1 MNLINA
7 YSFLPIHAQLSD
19 SIDALFSKSAAEVVD
34 SDLVNA
40 LPRAN
45 VIEKEDVLRIDVVA
59 PGYSKED
66 FEITVDEGLLT
77 VRAKIEENIGEES
90 SNWKRREFFN
100 SRFTRVFRLE
110 KYGRGGEVKAAYEKG
125 ILSIEIPKMKEKAR
139 SIEIS

>member
-1 MNLINA
+1 
-7 YSFLPIHAQLSD
+7 
-19 SIDALFSKSAAEVVD
+19 
-34 SDLVNA
+34 
-40 LPRAN
+40 
-45 VIEKEDVLRIDVVA
+45 
-59 PGYSKED
+59 
-66 FEITVDEGLLT
+66 VDEGLLT